1 MKAVNGRL
9 EAIWS
14 KRAHRGTMDPLESVE
29 LIAGKGVAGSVGR
42 STRRQ
47 VTVIEREVWDR
58 VQQELGAQIPPA
70 ARRANLMISG
80 IVLME
85 TRGQLLRIGETV
97 IKIGGH
103 TTPCERMDE
112 AHTGLQDALRTNWGG
127 GAFAQVI
134 IGGTIRIGD
143 AVRWEQLALDVQ

>member
-1 MKAVNGRL
+1 MSGRL

-14 KRAHRGTMDPLESVE
+14 KRAHRGKMDPLESVE
-29 LIAGKGVAGSVGR
+29 LIVGKGVAGSVGR

-58 VQQELGAQIPPA
+58 VQHELAAVIPPS

-80 IVLME
+80 IALVE
-85 TRGQLLRIGETV
+85 TRGQLLRIGEAV
-97 IKIGGH
+97 IRIGGH

-112 AHTGLQDALRTNWGG
+112 AHPGLQEALREQWGG
-127 GAFAQVI
+127 GAFAQVVV
-134 IGGTIRIGD
+134 GGTIRLGD
-143 AVRWEQLALDVQ
+143 AVQWEQMALDVR

>member
-1 MKAVNGRL
+1 MSGRL

-14 KRAHRGTMDPLESVE
+14 KRAHRGTMDPLEQVE
-29 LIAGKGVAGSVGR
+29 LIAGSGVAGSVGR

-58 VQQELGAQIPPA
+58 VQRELGATIPPA

-80 IVLME
+80 VALVE
-85 TRGQLLRIGETV
+85 TRGQVLRIGEAL

-112 AHTGLQDALRTNWGG
+112 AYPGLQDALRAQWGG
-127 GAFAQVI
+127 GAFAQVLV
-134 IGGTIRIGD
+134 GGTIRIGD
-143 AVRWEQLALDVQ
+143 AVQWEQMALDVR

>member
-1 MKAVNGRL
+1 MSGRL

-14 KRAHRGTMDPLESVE
+14 KRAHRGTMDPLEQVE

-58 VQQELGAQIPPA
+58 VQQELGATIPPA

-80 IVLME
+80 VALVE
-85 TRGQLLRIGETV
+85 TRGQVLRIGETL

-112 AHTGLQDALRTNWGG
+112 AHSGLQDALRAQWGG
-127 GAFAQVI
+127 GAFAQVLV
-134 IGGTIRIGD
+134 GGTIRIGD
-143 AVRWEQLALDVQ
+143 AVQWEQMALDVR

>member
-1 MKAVNGRL
+1 MTGRL

-14 KRAHRGTMDPLESVE
+14 KRAHRGKMDPLEHVE
-29 LIAGKGVAGSVGR
+29 LVAGKGVAGSVGR

-47 VTVIEREVWDR
+47 VTVIEREVWER
-58 VQQELGAQIPPA
+58 VQDELGAVIAPS

-80 IVLME
+80 VALVE
-85 TRGQLLRIGETV
+85 TRGQVLRIGESL

-112 AHTGLQDALRTNWGG
+112 AHPGLQAALRSQWGG

-134 IGGTIRIGD
+134 VGGTIRVGD
-143 AVRWEQLALDVQ
+143 IVQWEQMALDVR

>member
-1 MKAVNGRL
+1 MSGRL

-14 KRAHRGTMDPLESVE
+14 KRAHRGVMDPLEMVE

-58 VQQELGAQIPPA
+58 VQGELGAEIPPA

-80 IVLME
+80 VALVE
-85 TRGQLLRIGETV
+85 TRGQLLRIGEAV
-97 IKIGGH
+97 IRIGGH

-112 AHTGLQDALRTNWGG
+112 AHPGLQDALRAHWGG

-143 AVRWEQLALDVQ
+143 AVQWEQMALDVR